1 MDQGQ
6 IGLKFFEKSK
16 NVLSKHHIFLALCFH
31 FVQNEKKYRVYFPTK
46 WKKITTKISIIKNDH
61 KNDFDIVICMIR
73 LPAEGNR

>member
-16 NVLSKHHIFLALCFH
+16 NVLSFIRLALCFH
-31 FVQNEKKYRVYFPTK
+31 FVQNEKKNRVYFPTM

-61 KNDFDIVICMIR
+61 KNDFDIVICIIR